1 MSTRYIAI
9 AGNIGAG
16 KSSLVSFLAKRF
28 QLHPLYEPVDDN
40 PYLEGF
46 YEDMKAWA
54 FHSQIFYLARKF
66 ALHAAA
72 EKTTG
77 RIVLDRT
84 IYEDAEIFA
93 ASLKARR
100 LISRADWG
108 TYRELYEVIRE
119 HVQPPDLMIYLK
131 CSVRGLKRRI
141 KQRGRE
147 MEQEIPTDYL
157 RQLNQRYDKWFE
169 HYGLGPK
176 AIIET
181 DKMDYLHDLVDR
193 VELIE
198 EIETLL
204 GET

>member
-16 KSSLVSFLAKRF
+16 KSSLVSFLGQRF
-28 QLHPLYEPVDDN
+28 HLHPLYEPVDDN

-66 ALHAAA
+66 ALHGEA
-72 EKTTG
+72 EQTMG

-100 LISRADWG
+100 YISRDDWN
-108 TYRELYEVIRE
+108 TYRDLYEVIKE
-119 HVQPPDLMIYLK
+119 HIEPPDLMIYLK
-131 CSVRGLKRRI
+131 CSVRGIKRRI
-141 KQRGRE
+141 KKRGRE
-147 MEQEIPTDYL
+147 MEQDIPTSYL
-157 RQLNQRYDKWFE
+157 RQLNQRYDNWFDS
-169 HYGLGPK
+169 YDLGPK

-181 DKMDYLHDLVDR
+181 DKLDYLHDLIDR
-193 VELIE
+193 VDLIE
-198 EIETLL
+198 QIEQLL
-204 GET
+204 GES